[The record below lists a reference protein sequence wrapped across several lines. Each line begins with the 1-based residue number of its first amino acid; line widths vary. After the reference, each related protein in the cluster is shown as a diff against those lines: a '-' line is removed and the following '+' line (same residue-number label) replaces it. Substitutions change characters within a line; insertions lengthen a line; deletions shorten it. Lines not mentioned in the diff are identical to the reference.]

1 MAISLAYL
9 GPQGTNSE
17 TAALA
22 YARILAETTDE
33 KIILHPYPSI
43 AQTIQAVAK
52 KEVNLAVAPV
62 ENSTEG
68 SVPITLDTLW
78 QHEQLKIQQELVLPI
93 PHVFLSRG
101 TSRHGIK
108 TVYSHPQALAQ
119 CQRWLEKELPTVKLI
134 PTNSTTEALS
144 YINQDPTS
152 AAIAS
157 PRAAKLY
164 DLPILATN
172 INDYPDN
179 CTRFWIIG
187 LNSKTVGNKIT
198 LAFSVP
204 ANVPGAL
211 VKPLQVFAS
220 KEINLSRIESRPT
233 RRSLGEYLFFIDL
246 ETQNHSPLTE
256 EALTELNTYTEIVK
270 VFGQYSVTPLASSLL
285 SEL

>member
-9 GPQGTNSE
+9 GPPGTNSE

-22 YARILAETTDE
+22 YARILADTTDE
-33 KIILHPYPSI
+33 EIILHPCPSI
-43 AQTIQAVAK
+43 AQTIQAVAT
-52 KEVNLAVAPV
+52 KEANLAVAPV

-68 SVPITLDTLW
+68 SVTITLDTLW
-78 QHEQLKIQQELVLPI
+78 QLEQLKIQQELVLPI

-101 TSRHGIK
+101 TSLQDIH

-119 CQRWLEKELPTVKLI
+119 CQRWTAHFLPKVKLI

-144 YINQDPTS
+144 LIKQDHTS

-164 DLPILATN
+164 DLPVLATN

-179 CTRFWIIG
+179 CTRFWVVG
-187 LNSKTVGNKIT
+187 LNPNRIGHKIT
-198 LAFSVP
+198 LGFSVP
-204 ANVPGAL
+204 ANVPGSL

-246 ETQNHSPLTE
+246 EVENNHLIE
-256 EALTELNTYTEIVK
+256 EALAELATHTEIIK
-270 VFGQYSVTPLASSLL
+270 VFGQYSVTPLSNSLL
-285 SEL
+285 EEL